1 MRLSMLLFFY
11 RPYTPCR
18 TKSLKRSNYIMEN
31 VTLNVQGMS
40 CGSCGNKVDGS
51 IRKLEGIE
59 DVQVNVASGEV
70 AVVFDKGQIA
80 VAQVVAAIESHA
92 YVVAK

>member
-1 MRLSMLLFFY
+1 
-11 RPYTPCR
+11 
-18 TKSLKRSNYIMEN
+18 MES
-31 VTLNVQGMS
+31 VTLKVQGMS

-59 DVQVNVASGEV
+59 EVQVNVASGEV
-70 AVVFDKGQIA
+70 AVVFDKAQVA
-80 VAQVVAAIESHA
+80 VDQVVAAIESHG

>member
-1 MRLSMLLFFY
+1 
-11 RPYTPCR
+11 
-18 TKSLKRSNYIMEN
+18 MEN

-80 VAQVVAAIESHA
+80 VAQVVAAIESHG

>member
-1 MRLSMLLFFY
+1 
-11 RPYTPCR
+11 
-18 TKSLKRSNYIMEN
+18 MEN